1 MNQQQREALAKL
13 GYVKKE
19 QPKKLENK
27 VEFSEDVKQHIATEY
42 KGYFTKWDKQ
52 FLMSVFTQGIH
63 TEKQQY
69 LFDVIMKAITKR
81 KEEGNNVIDLTEEQI
96 EVIEANKH
104 YYNPKQKEW
113 YDTIS
118 TKFFFS
124 YTKKMTFMVEQL
136 LSAHKQVPVKNYFD

>member
-1 MNQQQREALAKL
+1 MTQQQREALAKL

-27 VEFSEDVKQHIATEY
+27 VEFSEEVKQHIATEY
-42 KGYFTKWDKQ
+42 KGYFTKWDQQ

-69 LFDVIMKAITKR
+69 LFDVIMKAVVKR
-81 KEEGNNVIDLTEEQI
+81 KEESNNVIHLTEEQVEII
-96 EVIEANKH
+96 ENNKH

-136 LSAHKQVPVKNYFD
+136 LSAHKQTPVKNYFD